1 MSCTCGHDTADARH
15 ACTVRKYVYA
25 AVTAARFDR
34 DRARGRRDSCIL
46 EQAFWFTYCSYARSV
61 ITTAASLRKE
71 TKQR

>member
-25 AVTAARFDR
+25 AETAL
-34 DRARGRRDSCIL
+34 GSMVIL
-46 EQAFWFTYCSYARSV
+46 EQAFWFTYCSYARCV